1 MDKKSKFA
9 PAKKKQV
16 LILVIIISLFITY
29 GAYQFYEW
37 ETANIRQQKE
47 KTLTAIATLKIKQIE
62 DWFRDELNDAHLI
75 SRSPALLESV
85 RVFSQNPS
93 RVYKE
98 SLLSLLNQ
106 IKTEHDYSDVI
117 LSSLDGKIILSTSD
131 QIVNLNSVE
140 KTTLKAVID
149 KGKSL
154 CTDLFPN
161 DNSGKQPVLISFVSV
176 GDNLNNNTSFA
187 LIVRMDP
194 DDFLYPLVESWPVP
208 SSTSETFI
216 FRVENDNILYLNNLR
231 HKNIKV
237 LDYKIPLSNADLPAV
252 KAAAGYKGIYTG
264 KDYRNVD
271 VFAYMDKIKDTPWYL
286 ISKIDKSEM
295 FEELPLLA
303 IYVIGF
309 TFLSILTIGSV
320 LTLLYNR
327 RQKTIYAELYKK
339 EKEIWQ
345 QQEKFKV
352 TLDSL
357 GEGVITLDING
368 KIRYMNNIAEDLTG
382 WNLRESRGRYL
393 GDIYS
398 VKNEETGES
407 ENNILEKVLK
417 HGIVK
422 ELANHTI
429 LISKSG
435 KEIPVMDTGA
445 PIYDSDGSV
454 IGIVIAFQ
462 DETEK
467 RTQQRMLKESEDR
480 LRSSLDG
487 MIEGC
492 QIIGYDYKYLF
503 LNKAALQSS
512 RKTSEELLGKTMM
525 ECYPG
530 IENTSMFSKVKSC
543 MEERIPSNFENEFT
557 YPDGEKKFF
566 NLRFEPVPEG
576 IFILSEDI
584 TDYKLAQDFI
594 LKFKMGIELSGD
606 AIFLT
611 DKEGIITYVN
621 PAFEKTFGYT
631 KEEAIGNTPR
641 ILKSGIVDQEY
652 YEKFWQDILAMKA
665 VNHEIINKT
674 KDNKLLYIE
683 ASINPIINEKNE
695 VLGFIAIERD
705 ITERKVAEEK
715 RKQLTAII
723 EATPDFVAT
732 ADAEGNSIFINNAG
746 KKMLGLEPD
755 EDVTK
760 ITIADAHPDWARKIV
775 LEEGLPTAA
784 KEGFWIGETAFL
796 HRNGHETPISQI
808 IIAHRSKEGEVEY
821 YSTIARDITQRKQF
835 EEEIIEKTTILE
847 SFFDNTLTLI
857 ALLDKDFNFIRVN
870 KAYADADERDVDFF
884 IGKNHFDLYP
894 SEAKEI
900 FEEVVRT
907 KTSYQA
913 IERPFTYANNPE
925 RGITYWDWN
934 LVPLLDENGE
944 VESLIFNLLNVTDRI
959 KAKEELIRNEKF
971 LTTLFNSVND
981 AIFTVTM
988 SDRTIKSVNKAV
1000 SDLFGYD
1007 PGEIIGKTTR
1017 VLYQS
1022 NEAFHEYG
1030 DKLSAAIKEN
1040 KHFVRAELKLQKK
1053 DGTVIF
1059 CDVQTTFLKSA
1070 GRDDL
1075 VISVLRD
1082 ITEKKKIMDELI
1094 AAKEKAEEMN
1104 EVKTLFFANMSHEL
1118 RTPFVGIMGYAELL
1132 ADELEDPELNAM
1144 AQGILSTSKRMMET
1158 LTKIL
1163 SLSKV
1168 EIKGIEVNNE
1178 MVILK
1183 ELFDTIQKEYLA
1195 VANKK
1200 NISLETT
1207 IEFEDAVVQT
1217 DKSLLYDIL
1226 HNLVNN
1232 AINYTNEGEIFLK
1245 AEKKLKDNKE
1255 ILSINVSDT
1264 GIGIPK
1270 DKQEIVWQ
1278 EFRQVSE
1285 GRTRSYQG
1293 TGLGLTIAKKYT
1305 ELLGGNIYLQSE
1317 EGKGSTFSVE
1327 LPLTD

>member
-1 MDKKSKFA
+1 MLYSSKKISQIESADMVKKNKFIL
-9 PAKKKQV
+9 AKKNQFII
-16 LILVIIISLFITY
+16 LIIIISLFIAF
-29 GAYQFYEW
+29 GAYHFYKW
-37 ETANIRQQKE
+37 EIDNIRQQKE
-47 KTLTAIATLKIKQIE
+47 KILTAIATLKIKQIE

-85 RVFSQNPS
+85 KVFYQNPS
-93 RVYKE
+93 QKE
-98 SLLSLLNQ
+98 SLLSILNQ
-106 IKTEHDYSDVI
+106 IKLEHEFTDVI
-117 LSSLDGKIILSTSD
+117 LTSLDGKVIISTND
-131 QIVNLNSVE
+131 LITNLNSVE
-140 KTTLKAVID
+140 KTTLDAAI
-149 KGKSL
+149 GQSKSL

-194 DDFLYPLVESWPVP
+194 DDFLYPLVKSWPVP
-208 SSTSETFI
+208 SNTSETFI

-231 HKNIKV
+231 HKNINV
-237 LDYKIPLSNADLPAV
+237 LDYRIPISDINLPAA

-320 LTLLYNR
+320 LTLIYNR

-368 KIRYMNNIAEDLTG
+368 KIRYMNNIAENLTG
-382 WNLRESRGRYL
+382 WNLRESRGRYI

-398 VKNEETGES
+398 VKNEETGEH

-467 RTQQRMLKESEDR
+467 RTQQRLIKESENR
-480 LRSSLDG
+480 FRSSLDN

-512 RKTSEELLGKTMM
+512 RKTSEELLGETMM

-530 IENTSMFSKVKSC
+530 IEKTEMFRKLKSC
-543 MEERIPSNFENEFT
+543 MEERIPENFENEFT

-621 PAFEKTFGYT
+621 PAFERTFGYT

-705 ITERKVAEEK
+705 ITERKLAEEK

-732 ADAEGNSIFINNAG
+732 ADAEGKPIFINNAG

-760 ITIADAHPDWARKIV
+760 ITIADAHPDWAKKIV
-775 LEEGLPTAA
+775 LDEGLPTAA

-796 HRNGHETPISQI
+796 HRDGYETPISQI

-821 YSTIARDITQRKQF
+821 YSTIARDITQRKRF
-835 EEEIIEKTTILE
+835 EEELIL
-847 SFFDNTLTLI
+847 
-857 ALLDKDFNFIRVN
+857 A
-870 KAYADADERDVDFF
+870 
-884 IGKNHFDLYP
+884 KN
-894 SEAKEI
+894 
-900 FEEVVRT
+900 
-907 KTSYQA
+907 
-913 IERPFTYANNPE
+913 
-925 RGITYWDWN
+925 
-934 LVPLLDENGE
+934 
-944 VESLIFNLLNVTDRI
+944 
-959 KAKEELIRNEKF
+959 
-971 LTTLFNSVND
+971 
-981 AIFTVTM
+981 
-988 SDRTIKSVNKAV
+988 
-1000 SDLFGYD
+1000 
-1007 PGEIIGKTTR
+1007 
-1017 VLYQS
+1017 
-1022 NEAFHEYG
+1022 
-1030 DKLSAAIKEN
+1030 
-1040 KHFVRAELKLQKK
+1040 
-1053 DGTVIF
+1053 
-1059 CDVQTTFLKSA
+1059 
-1070 GRDDL
+1070 
-1075 VISVLRD
+1075 
-1082 ITEKKKIMDELI
+1082 
-1094 AAKEKAEEMN
+1094 KAEEMN

-1132 ADELEDPELNAM
+1132 VDELKDPEHNDM

-1168 EIKGIEVNNE
+1168 EIKGIEVKNE

-1200 NISLETT
+1200 NISLETS

-1232 AINYTNEGEIFLK
+1232 AINYTNEGEILVK
-1245 AEKKLKDNKE
+1245 AEKKVKNDKE
-1255 ILSINVSDT
+1255 ILSINVFDT

-1278 EFRQVSE
+1278 EFRQASE
-1285 GRTRSYQG
+1285 GKTRSYQG

-1327 LPLTD
+1327 LPITD

>member
-1 MDKKSKFA
+1 MNKNNKFF
-9 PAKKKQV
+9 PTQKKQV
-16 LILVIIISLFITY
+16 LILIIIISLFITF

-47 KTLTAIATLKIKQIE
+47 KILTAITTLKIKQIE
-62 DWFRDELNDAHLI
+62 DWYRDELNDAQTI
-75 SRSPALLESV
+75 SRNPALLESV
-85 RVFSQNPS
+85 KVFSQNPS
-93 RVYKE
+93 KVYKE

-106 IKTEHDYSDVI
+106 IKTEHDYSDII
-117 LSSLDGKIILSTSD
+117 LTSLDGKIITSTND
-131 QIVNLNSVE
+131 LIVNLNSVE
-140 KTTLKAVID
+140 KTTLEAVINQ
-149 KGKSL
+149 GKSL

-161 DNSGKQPVLISFVSV
+161 DRSGNQQVLISFVSI
-176 GDNLNNNTSFA
+176 GGNPNNNTAYA
-187 LIVRMDP
+187 LVLRMNP
-194 DDFLYPLVESWPVP
+194 DDFLYPLVDRWPVP
-208 SSTSETFI
+208 SRTSETFI
-216 FRVENDNILYLNNLR
+216 FRVENEHILYLNNLR

-237 LDYKIPLSNADLPAV
+237 FDYRIHLTKVDLPAA
-252 KAAAGYKGIYTG
+252 KAAAGYKGIFSG

-286 ISKIDKSEM
+286 ISKVDNSEM
-295 FEELPLLA
+295 FEEFPLLA

-309 TFLSILTIGSV
+309 TFLIILTIGSV
-320 LTLLYNR
+320 LTLLYNW

-357 GEGVITLDING
+357 GDGVITLDING
-368 KIRYMNNIAEDLTG
+368 KVQYMNNLAEDLTG
-382 WNLRESRGRYL
+382 WNVREARGRYL

-398 VKNEETGES
+398 VKDEETGEP

-429 LISKSG
+429 LNSKSG

-467 RTQQRMLKESEDR
+467 RKQRRLLIESENR
-480 LRSSLDG
+480 LRSSLDN

-492 QIIGYDYKYLF
+492 QIISHDYRYLY
-503 LNKAALQSS
+503 LNKTALKSS

-530 IENTSMFSKVKSC
+530 IEKTEMFRKLKSC
-543 MEERIPSNFENEFT
+543 MEERIPSNFENEFE
-557 YPDGEKKFF
+557 YPDGGKKIF

-621 PAFEKTFGYT
+621 PAFERIFGYT

-641 ILKSGIVDQEY
+641 ILKSGIFDQEY
-652 YEKFWQDILAMKA
+652 YEKFWQNILSKKA
-665 VNHEIINKT
+665 VSHEIVNKT

-683 ASINPIINEKNE
+683 ASINPIINEKND

-705 ITERKVAEEK
+705 ITERKLAEEK
-715 RKQLTAII
+715 RKQLIAII

-732 ADAEGNSIFINNAG
+732 ADAKGKHVFINNAG
-746 KKMLGLEPD
+746 KKMLGFDTD
-755 EDVTK
+755 EDLSNV
-760 ITIADAHPDWARKIV
+760 TIADAHPEWARKIV

-784 KEGFWIGETAFL
+784 REGFWIGETAFL
-796 HRNGHETPISQI
+796 HRDGNETPISQI
-808 IIAHRSKEGEVEY
+808 IVAHKNDKGKVEFF
-821 YSTIARDITQRKQF
+821 STIARDITQRKQF
-835 EEEIIEKTTILE
+835 EEELIL
-847 SFFDNTLTLI
+847 
-857 ALLDKDFNFIRVN
+857 A
-870 KAYADADERDVDFF
+870 
-884 IGKNHFDLYP
+884 KN
-894 SEAKEI
+894 
-900 FEEVVRT
+900 
-907 KTSYQA
+907 
-913 IERPFTYANNPE
+913 
-925 RGITYWDWN
+925 
-934 LVPLLDENGE
+934 
-944 VESLIFNLLNVTDRI
+944 
-959 KAKEELIRNEKF
+959 
-971 LTTLFNSVND
+971 
-981 AIFTVTM
+981 
-988 SDRTIKSVNKAV
+988 
-1000 SDLFGYD
+1000 
-1007 PGEIIGKTTR
+1007 
-1017 VLYQS
+1017 
-1022 NEAFHEYG
+1022 
-1030 DKLSAAIKEN
+1030 
-1040 KHFVRAELKLQKK
+1040 
-1053 DGTVIF
+1053 
-1059 CDVQTTFLKSA
+1059 
-1070 GRDDL
+1070 
-1075 VISVLRD
+1075 
-1082 ITEKKKIMDELI
+1082 
-1094 AAKEKAEEMN
+1094 KAEEMN

-1132 ADELEDPELNAM
+1132 VDELKDPDHNEIAK
-1144 AQGILSTSKRMMET
+1144 GILSTSKRMMET

-1163 SLSKV
+1163 SLSKL
-1168 EIKGIEVNNE
+1168 EIKGIELSKEN
-1178 MVILK
+1178 IDLK
-1183 ELFDTIQKEYLA
+1183 KLFDTIHKEFS
-1195 VANKK
+1195 VAIDKK
-1200 NISLETT
+1200 NLLFKKS
-1207 IEFEDAVVQT
+1207 IEFEDAVVHT
-1217 DKSLLYDIL
+1217 DKSLLFDII
-1226 HNLVNN
+1226 HNLVHN
-1232 AINYTNEGEIFLK
+1232 AINYTNEGEISIS
-1245 AEKKLKDNKE
+1245 ADKKIKSDKE
-1255 ILSINVSDT
+1255 ILIINVSDT

-1278 EFRQVSE
+1278 EFRQASE

-1317 EGKGSTFSVE
+1317 EGKGSTFSIE

>member
-1 MDKKSKFA
+1 MVKKSKFV
-9 PAKKKQV
+9 PAKKYQFII
-16 LILVIIISLFITY
+16 LIIIISLFIAF
-29 GAYQFYEW
+29 GAYQFYKW
-37 ETANIRQQKE
+37 ETNNIRQQKE
-47 KTLTAIATLKIKQIE
+47 KILTAIGTIKINRIQEWYLDEINDVQI
-62 DWFRDELNDAHLI
+62 I
-75 SRSPALLESV
+75 SKNTVLLEQV
-85 RVFSQNPS
+85 QNYFQNPS
-93 RVYKE
+93 QFYKE
-98 SLLSLLNQ
+98 SLVGLLNQ
-106 IKTEHDYSDVI
+106 IKAEHDYTDVI
-117 LSSLDGKIILSTSD
+117 LTSLDGKIIMSTND
-131 QIVNLNSVE
+131 LIVNLNSVE
-140 KTTLKAVID
+140 KTTLEAAID
-149 KGKSL
+149 QSESL
-154 CTDLFPN
+154 CTDLFTN
-161 DNSGKQPVLISFVSV
+161 ESSGNQPVLISFVSV
-176 GDNLNNNTSFA
+176 GGNQNNNTPFA
-187 LIVRMDP
+187 LIMRMDP
-194 DDFLYPLVESWPVP
+194 DVFLYPLVESWPIP
-208 SSTSETFI
+208 SRTSETFI
-216 FRVENDNILYLNNLR
+216 FRVENDYILYLNNLR

-237 LDYKIPLSNADLPAV
+237 LDYKIPLSNADLPAA
-252 KAAAGYKGIYTG
+252 KAAAGYKGIYSG

-271 VFAYMDKIKDTPWYL
+271 VLAYMDKIKGTPWYL
-286 ISKIDKSEM
+286 ISKIDKSEI

-303 IYVIGF
+303 IYVIAF
-309 TFLSILTIGSV
+309 TMLSIITFGFVIAFV
-320 LTLLYNR
+320 YNR
-327 RQKTIYAELYKK
+327 RQKTMYAELYKK

-357 GEGVITLDING
+357 GEGVITLDMKG
-368 KIRYMNNIAEDLTG
+368 KVLYMNNLAEDLTG
-382 WNLRESRGRYL
+382 WNLREARGRYL

-398 VKNEETGES
+398 VKNEETGEP

-417 HGIVK
+417 HGVVK

-467 RTQQRMLKESEDR
+467 RTQQRLLKESEDR
-480 LRSSLDG
+480 LRSSLDD

-512 RKTSEELLGKTMM
+512 RKTSEELLGRTMM

-530 IENTSMFSKVKSC
+530 IEDTSMFSKLKSC
-543 MEERIPSNFENEFT
+543 MEERIPSNFENEFA

-576 IFILSEDI
+576 IFVLSEDI
-584 TDYKLAQDFI
+584 TDFKLAQDFI

-611 DKEGIITYVN
+611 DKDGVITYVN

-652 YEKFWQDILAMKA
+652 YGKFWQDILAMKA

-705 ITERKVAEEK
+705 ITERKLAEEK

-732 ADAEGNSIFINNAG
+732 ADAKGKPIFINNAG

-760 ITIADAHPDWARKIV
+760 ITIADAHTEWARKIV

-784 KEGFWIGETAFL
+784 REGFWIGETAFL
-796 HRNGHETPISQI
+796 HRDGNEIPVSQI
-808 IIAHRSKEGEVEY
+808 IIAHKSEEENVEY
-821 YSTIARDITQRKQF
+821 FSTIARDITQRKQF

-884 IGKNHFDLYP
+884 VGKNHFALYP

-907 KTSYQA
+907 KTAYRA

-959 KAKEELIRNEKF
+959 KAKEELIKNEKF

-988 SDRTIKSVNKAV
+988 TDRTIKSVNKAV

-1022 NEAFHEYG
+1022 KEAFQEYG
-1030 DKLSAAIKEN
+1030 NKLSAAIKEN
-1040 KHFVRAELKLQKK
+1040 KQFVRAELKLQKK
-1053 DGTVIF
+1053 DGTLIF
-1059 CDVQTTFLKSA
+1059 CDVQTTFLKSS

-1082 ITEKKKIMDELI
+1082 ITEKKKIVDELI

-1132 ADELEDPELNAM
+1132 ADELEDLELNAM
-1144 AQGILSTSKRMMET
+1144 AQGILSTSKRMMDT

-1163 SLSKV
+1163 SLSKL
-1168 EIKGIEVNNE
+1168 EIKDIEVKKENVN
-1178 MVILK
+1178 LN
-1183 ELFDTIQKEYLA
+1183 ELFDSIHTEYFA
-1195 VANKK
+1195 AANKK
-1200 NISLETT
+1200 NILLEKT
-1207 IEFEDAVVQT
+1207 IGFEDAVVQS
-1217 DKSLLYDIL
+1217 DKSLLFDIL
-1226 HNLVNN
+1226 HNLVSN
-1232 AINYTNEGEIFLK
+1232 AINYTDEGKISLK
-1245 AEKKLKDNKE
+1245 AEKKVENDKE
-1255 ILSINVSDT
+1255 ILSIYISDT

-1270 DKQEIVWQ
+1270 EK
-1278 EFRQVSE
+1278 
-1285 GRTRSYQG
+1285 
-1293 TGLGLTIAKKYT
+1293 
-1305 ELLGGNIYLQSE
+1305 
-1317 EGKGSTFSVE
+1317 
-1327 LPLTD
+1327 